1 MKLNLNG
8 GGGEPWAR
16 GTRRRPFLR
25 RHGFVSPLLGIL
37 RLASRHLQMTPPTL
51 GGRGTGS
58 DPALLQPGREQV
70 QCAGQL
76 GQVFKRERNQLSASL
91 PAGVRRGMLGPHRAG
106 TGKANCGTPRTPL
119 SLLGFLGCC
128 DAVGWAGGGESRRVG
143 GSRQRCPSP
152 HPPETPPSV
161 VQSGDSIH
169 VKPTFLE
176 PTGPARS
183 SHTGRSLSCLMRK

>member
-1 MKLNLNG
+1 MVEGGSRGQEERG
-8 GGGEPWAR
+8 GGHFCDAMA
-16 GTRRRPFLR
+16 L
-25 RHGFVSPLLGIL
+25 SPLLGIL